1 MKSTHY
7 EQDYEKF
14 LKEFEASRKK
24 LREYMKSLPFEKKW
38 EILQKTKEFMSE
50 LKKSNKNIKRT

>member
-1 MKSTHY
+1 MKNIHY

-24 LREYMKSLPFEKKW
+24 LGEYMKSLPFEKKW
-38 EILQKTKEFMSE
+38 EILQKTKGFISE
-50 LKKSNKNIKRT
+50 LKKSKTYIKKS